1 MSDTVLLLIYV
12 LVIFASP
19 FVIAFVIRS
28 FVEKK
33 GNNQST
39 ETPGASKTYGSFN
52 NSRGNRYDRRR
63 SSDYDYEDYEYTSRY
78 TYKSWEEEKKI
89 VFNKKTGTYIS
100 VDLTLYKATLSVVA
114 LFSWV
119 IRKDGSVG
127 DREMKVA
134 RSYFENH
141 PIYNDILICS
151 PKDKGNDPISNSQ
164 RPYKDDCMELLDYY
178 NRSSML
184 LRYGMCCQYIK
195 EACIYYSASLELV
208 KVLCQVAFSSD
219 GVIDSE
225 AEILCG
231 IAKELNIRHE
241 DWLNL
246 MWVYGICKDTNQKGG
261 DESFKRNNNG
271 KSDDTHQQEKKRSGE
286 QQGSH
291 TDEKKQRKS
300 STFGYK
306 LTQAYNE
313 LGLLTTATEAEI
325 KEAYRTLV
333 KKYHPDRLSPD
344 ATDLDRKISA
354 DQFRLVK
361 EAYDYIRLERG
372 M

>member
-1 MSDTVLLLIYV
+1 MSETVLLLIYV
-12 LVIFASP
+12 LVILALP
-19 FVIAFVIRS
+19 FGIAFALHFFFNKR
-28 FVEKK
+28 
-33 GNNQST
+33 GTNQET
-39 ETPGASKTYGSFN
+39 EFSETSKSYGSAKRN
-52 NSRGNRYDRRR
+52 NNTGR
-63 SSDYDYEDYEYTSRY
+63 SNKYKKTSGRTYEYTSKR
-78 TYKSWEEEKKI
+78 TYKTWEEEKKN
-89 VFNKKTGTYIS
+89 VFKKKAGAYIS
-100 VDLTLYKATLSVVA
+100 VDFSLYKATLSVIA

-119 IRKDGSVG
+119 IRKDGSIG
-127 DREMKVA
+127 DREMRVA

-141 PIYNDILICS
+141 PIYNDILFYS
-151 PKDKGNDPISNSQ
+151 PKDKGNDPISNST
-164 RPYKDDCMELLDYY
+164 RPYMEDCMDLLDYY

-184 LRYGMCCQYIK
+184 LRYSMCCQYIK
-195 EACIYYSASLELV
+195 EADIHYTAALDLV

-261 DESFKRNNNG
+261 DESSKRNNSRWDENAHNQERER
-271 KSDDTHQQEKKRSGE
+271 SDE
-286 QQGSH
+286 QQRNQ

-306 LTQAYNE
+306 LTQAYNQ
-313 LGLLTTATEAEI
+313 LGLLTTATNPEI
-325 KEAYRTLV
+325 KAAFRLLA
-333 KKYHPDRLSPD
+333 KKYHPDRLPSD
-344 ATDLDRKISA
+344 ATDMDRKISA
-354 DQFRLVK
+354 DQFRQIM
-361 EAYDYIRLERG
+361 EAYDLIRLEKG